1 MAILR
6 PIDPE
11 LGPEESPAHLA
22 VVRDDDPGEGD
33 RPVATQRITLVI
45 PTLNEERNIAWVVG
59 RVPSIVDEVLIVDGR
74 SRDRTIEVAKAVRP
88 DIGVVEE
95 TLPGKGAALRKAFE
109 AATGDIIVMLD
120 ADCSMDPLE
129 IPAFVEA
136 IEDGADLAKGSR
148 FLEGG
153 GSSDISRLRRLGNR
167 ALLGMTN
174 QLYGARH
181 TELCYGYMAF
191 RRTCLPQLG
200 LRSTGFEIETEIV
213 VRALKAG
220 LRIAEVP
227 SYESQRRYGESHLR
241 TFRDGWRVART
252 VIRERLRP
260 ELEMLLDVV
269 EREVVLEPAER
280 GLVPVSMQEPESSP
294 EA

>member
-11 LGPEESPAHLA
+11 LGPEAGAAHLA
-22 VVRDDDPGEGD
+22 VVRDDDPGVAEL
-33 RPVATQRITLVI
+33 PVATERITVVI

-59 RVPSIVDEVLIVDGR
+59 RLPSMVDEVLIVDGR
-74 SRDRTIEVAKAVRP
+74 SSDRTIEVARAVRP

-95 TLPGKGAALRKAFE
+95 SLPGKGAALRKAFDV
-109 AATGDIIVMLD
+109 ATGDIIVMLD

-129 IPAFVEA
+129 IPAFIEA
-136 IEDGADLAKGSR
+136 ILDGADLAKGSR

-153 GSSDISRLRRLGNR
+153 GSSDISRVRRLGNR

-174 QLYGARH
+174 RLYGSRH

-213 VRALKAG
+213 VRAMKAG
-220 LRIAEVP
+220 LRITEVA
-227 SYESQRRYGESHLR
+227 SYESQRRYGASHLR
-241 TFRDGWRVART
+241 TFRDGWRVAQT
-252 VIRERLRP
+252 VIRERLRSD
-260 ELEMLLDVV
+260 LDVL
-269 EREVVLEPAER
+269 LEPSEHVLIPISVQESER
-280 GLVPVSMQEPESSP
+280 GP